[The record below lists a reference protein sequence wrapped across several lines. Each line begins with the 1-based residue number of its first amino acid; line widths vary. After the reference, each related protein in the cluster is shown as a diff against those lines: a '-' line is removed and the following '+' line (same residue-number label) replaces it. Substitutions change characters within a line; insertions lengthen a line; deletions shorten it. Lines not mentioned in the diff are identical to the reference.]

1 MIMKPKSKKFC
12 FAKLLVFGLLMLALQ
27 LASFAGDLPV
37 SEKVLAELD
46 EEQRLEITEAR
57 YSEYAQLYSYTETNT
72 SPLGTTFAYHES
84 LILGLGCVAAVIAGN
99 FRSKTVAK
107 TVATGFIAFAVLN
120 FGFHLAFALIDSS
133 SWYTPY
139 SLMECTPFIF
149 GIMTTAVAGVIGILA
164 FFADPVIDVIS
175 KKVEAKR
182 WAAYNE
188 RIAAER
194 KENAES
200 EANVVAAEND
210 EIELQQQL

>member
-37 SEKVLAELD
+37 SLEVL
-46 EEQRLEITEAR
+46 EEADQLEIAEAP
-57 YSEYAQLYSYTETNT
+57 YSEYAQLYSYTETND
-72 SPLGTTFAYHES
+72 SPFGTTFTYHES
-84 LILGLGCVAAVIAGN
+84 LILGLGCIAAVIAGN

-107 TVATGFIAFAVLN
+107 TVATGLLSFTVLN

-139 SLMECTPFIF
+139 SLMECTPFLF
-149 GIMTTAVAGVIGILA
+149 GIMTTAIAGVIGILA
-164 FFADPVIDVIS
+164 FFADPVVDVIS
-175 KKVEAKR
+175 KKVEEKR

-188 RIAAER
+188 RLAAER
-194 KENAES
+194 KEKADS
-200 EANVVAAEND
+200 EAAVNAATAE
-210 EIELQQQL
+210 

>member
-37 SEKVLAELD
+37 SLEVL
-46 EEQRLEITEAR
+46 EEADQLEIAEAP
-57 YSEYAQLYSYTETNT
+57 YSEYAQLYSYTETND
-72 SPLGTTFAYHES
+72 SPFGTTFTYHES
-84 LILGLGCVAAVIAGN
+84 LIIGLGCIAAVIAGN

-107 TVATGFIAFAVLN
+107 TVATGLLSFTVLN

-139 SLMECTPFIF
+139 SLMECTPFLF
-149 GIMTTAVAGVIGILA
+149 GIMTTAIAGVIGILA
-164 FFADPVIDVIS
+164 FFADPVVDVIS
-175 KKVEAKR
+175 KKVEEKR

-188 RIAAER
+188 RLAAER
-194 KENAES
+194 KEKADSETAVNA
-200 EANVVAAEND
+200 ATAE
-210 EIELQQQL
+210 

>member
-37 SEKVLAELD
+37 SLEVLEEADQLDIAE
-46 EEQRLEITEAR
+46 AP

-139 SLMECTPFIF
+139 SLMECTPFLF
-149 GIMTTAVAGVIGILA
+149 GIMTTAITGVIGILA
-164 FFADPVIDVIS
+164 FFADPVIDAIG

-182 WAAYNE
+182 WADYNE

-200 EANVVAAEND
+200 EAAVNATAAAE
-210 EIELQQQL
+210 

>member
-107 TVATGFIAFAVLN
+107 TVATGFICFTVLN

-139 SLMECTPFIF
+139 SLMECTPFTF
-149 GIMTTAVAGVIGILA
+149 GIMTTAITGVIGILA
-164 FFADPVIDVIS
+164 FFADPVIDAIS

>member
-1 MIMKPKSKKFC
+1 MKPKSKKFC

-72 SPLGTTFAYHES
+72 SPLGTTFTYHES

-200 EANVVAAEND
+200 EANVATTAE
-210 EIELQQQL
+210 

>member
-164 FFADPVIDVIS
+164 FFADPVIDAIG

-188 RIAAER
+188 RLAAER
-194 KENAES
+194 KEKADS
-200 EANVVAAEND
+200 EAAVNAATAE
-210 EIELQQQL
+210 

>member
-37 SEKVLAELD
+37 SLEVL
-46 EEQRLEITEAR
+46 EEADQLEIAEAP
-57 YSEYAQLYSYTETNT
+57 YSEYAQLYSYTETND
-72 SPLGTTFAYHES
+72 SPFGTTFTYHES
-84 LILGLGCVAAVIAGN
+84 LILGLGCIAAVIAGN

-107 TVATGFIAFAVLN
+107 TVATGLLSFTVLN

-139 SLMECTPFIF
+139 SLMECTPFLF

-164 FFADPVIDVIS
+164 FFADPVVDVIS
-175 KKVEAKR
+175 KKVEEKR

-188 RIAAER
+188 RLAAER
-194 KENAES
+194 KEKADREAAVNA
-200 EANVVAAEND
+200 ATAE
-210 EIELQQQL
+210 

>member
-37 SEKVLAELD
+37 SLEVL
-46 EEQRLEITEAR
+46 EEADQLEIAEAP
-57 YSEYAQLYSYTETNT
+57 YSEYAQLYSYTETND
-72 SPLGTTFAYHES
+72 SPFGTTFTYHES
-84 LILGLGCVAAVIAGN
+84 LILGLGCIAAVIAGN

-107 TVATGFIAFAVLN
+107 TVATGLISFTVLN

-139 SLMECTPFIF
+139 SLMKCTPFTF
-149 GIMTTAVAGVIGILA
+149 GIMTTAIAGVIGILA

-182 WAAYNE
+182 WADYNE
-188 RIAAER
+188 RLAAER

-200 EANVVAAEND
+200 EANVAATAE
-210 EIELQQQL
+210 

>member
-37 SEKVLAELD
+37 SLEVL
-46 EEQRLEITEAR
+46 EEADQLEIAEAP
-57 YSEYAQLYSYTETNT
+57 YSEYAQLYSYTETND
-72 SPLGTTFAYHES
+72 SPFGTTFTYHES
-84 LILGLGCVAAVIAGN
+84 LILGLGCIAAVIAGN

-107 TVATGFIAFAVLN
+107 TVATGLLSFTVLN

-139 SLMECTPFIF
+139 SLMECTPFTF
-149 GIMTTAVAGVIGILA
+149 GIMTTAIAGVIGILA

-182 WAAYNE
+182 WADYNE
-188 RIAAER
+188 RLAAER
-194 KENAES
+194 KENAKS
-200 EANVVAAEND
+200 EANVAATAE
-210 EIELQQQL
+210 

>member
-37 SEKVLAELD
+37 SLEVLEEADQLDIAE
-46 EEQRLEITEAR
+46 AP

-139 SLMECTPFIF
+139 SLMECTPFLF

>member
-37 SEKVLAELD
+37 SLEVL
-46 EEQRLEITEAR
+46 EEADQLEIAEAP
-57 YSEYAQLYSYTETNT
+57 YSEYAQLYSYAETND
-72 SPLGTTFAYHES
+72 SPFGTTFTYHES
-84 LILGLGCVAAVIAGN
+84 LILGLGCIAAVIAGN

-107 TVATGFIAFAVLN
+107 TVATGLLSFTVLN

-139 SLMECTPFIF
+139 SLMECTPFLF
-149 GIMTTAVAGVIGILA
+149 GIMTTAIAGVIGILA
-164 FFADPVIDVIS
+164 FFADPVVDVIS
-175 KKVEAKR
+175 KKVEEKR

-188 RIAAER
+188 RLAAER
-194 KENAES
+194 KEKADS
-200 EANVVAAEND
+200 EAAVNASTAE
-210 EIELQQQL
+210 